1 MTRSE
6 PRLLDDE
13 EVTRQLG
20 DLPGWSADGGG
31 LRASYEAPDFM
42 TAVRLVGE
50 VAAEAEAMDHH
61 PDIDLRWRTV
71 TFWCSTHSAGGVTQ
85 LDIELAHRIS
95 EWAGRLAA
103 DVAAR

>member
-1 MTRSE
+1 MT
-6 PRLLDDE
+6 RLLDDE
-13 EVTRQLG
+13 EVARQLR
-20 DLPGWSADGGG
+20 DLAGWTADGGR
-31 LRASYEAPDFM
+31 LRASYQAPDFM
-42 TAVRLVGE
+42 TGVRLIDE

-71 TFWCSTHSAGGVTQ
+71 TFWCSTHSAGGVTK

-103 DVAAR
+103 SIAAR